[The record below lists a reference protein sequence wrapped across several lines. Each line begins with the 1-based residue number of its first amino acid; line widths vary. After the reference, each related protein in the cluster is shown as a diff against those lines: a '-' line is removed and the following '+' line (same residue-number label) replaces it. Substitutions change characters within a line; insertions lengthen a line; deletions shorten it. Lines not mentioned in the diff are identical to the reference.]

1 MGGSLKVI
9 WHYMKREEIIK
20 WSIKNPE
27 YVTEFIQRLLVQVE
41 LKTALEQAVK
51 KQTAIKND
59 N

>member
-1 MGGSLKVI
+1 
-9 WHYMKREEIIK
+9 MKREEIIK